1 MVDKIADKIADKIVD
16 KPSPSLSPG
25 RLAWLRLRANPVAMV
40 ALAVVIVVTL
50 ATVAAP
56 WLAPSDP
63 ERAHPAIGPQSPG
76 FSHPDAFALNRL
88 TVGALAE
95 APTSWRRA
103 QQIDIATLQQARAEY
118 RVVLNRKGRI
128 RQIVQVEGAQPH
140 PTVTVPEE
148 ANARVV
154 GGDGL
159 AEGSA
164 VSAGTATVGD
174 EPPPGWF
181 IGDARVLRL
190 DIPGPAQR
198 HHITATLTDGVV
210 TQLQRDGV
218 AVESVTI
225 AGEIVASITG
235 DNRALNLWHPLGTD
249 LLGRDLLARILY
261 GGRISLLVAVVAT
274 AVSLLIG
281 ILYGAIAGYCG
292 GRTDRFMM
300 AGVDVLY
307 ALPFM
312 FLVILLMTVFG
323 RSLLLLFAALG
334 AVQWLTTARIVR
346 GQVLSLMAREF
357 IAAARLSGASPWR
370 IMTRHLI
377 PNCMGPVVVYAT
389 LTIPAVIL
397 QESFLAFLGLGVT
410 FAGSQ
415 TESWGALVHH
425 GAQAMNHPWLLIAP
439 ATVMALTLLAC
450 NVLGDGLRDA
460 IDPTLEGR

>member
-1 MVDKIADKIADKIVD
+1 MRLLIPGYGSVDNSAV
-16 KPSPSLSPG
+16 SLSPG
-25 RLAWLRLRANPVAMV
+25 RLAWLRLRANPLAML
-40 ALAVVIVVTL
+40 ALVLVSTVSI

-56 WLAPSDP
+56 WLSPSDP
-63 ERAHPAIGPQSPG
+63 ERAHPSIGAQPPG
-76 FSHPDAFALNRL
+76 FSHPDALALNRL
-88 TVGALAE
+88 TVDAMAE
-95 APTSWRRA
+95 APASWREAR
-103 QQIDIATLQQARAEY
+103 QLQIDVAQRPRTEY
-118 RVVLNRKGRI
+118 RIVLGRDGRV
-128 RQIVQVEGAQPH
+128 RQVVQVEGARQQEA
-140 PTVTVPEE
+140 VTVPDD
-148 ANARVV
+148 AHARVI

-159 AEGSA
+159 PAGSE
-164 VSAGTATVGD
+164 VTAGTATVGS

-181 IGDARVLRL
+181 AAQARVLRL
-190 DIPGPAQR
+190 EVPGPVVR
-198 HHITATLTDGVV
+198 HVVEAELVDGLV
-210 TQLQRDGV
+210 TRLSRDGDPLS
-218 AVESVTI
+218 ALDIRGESV
-225 AGEIVASITG
+225 ASVLADGREQT
-235 DNRALNLWHPLGTD
+235 LWHVLGTD

-281 ILYGAIAGYCG
+281 ILYGAIAGFCG
-292 GRTDRFMM
+292 GRTDRLMM

-370 IMTRHLI
+370 IITRHLI